1 MILRRLISLLSLIS
15 TVEIKYKYKNEASL
29 ESCPSHFAHKPYTSE
44 GNKKFMKMSV
54 LCVSFHLQA

>member
-15 TVEIKYKYKNEASL
+15 TVKMKNKCKNKASL
-29 ESCPSHFAHKPYTSE
+29 ESHFAHKPYTSE